1 VARQTQ
7 RRQGEETP
15 PTAEVAVGAAEH
27 VPSVAADEEA
37 AARRGAPLIGE
48 DDSGRVKLS
57 ASYIVS
63 HSVRLLGVASHEM
76 LGALSHDGR
85 EELTIDAARKALDQW
100 RGTQQNPTEDE
111 EE

>member
-1 VARQTQ
+1 VARQT
-7 RRQGEETP
+7 RRQ
-15 PTAEVAVGAAEH
+15 
-27 VPSVAADEEA
+27 EEA
-37 AARRGAPLIGE
+37 EARRGAPLIGE
-48 DDSGRVKLS
+48 DDSGRVKLP

-63 HSVRLLGVASHEM
+63 HSIQLLGVASHEM

-85 EELTIDAARKALDQW
+85 EELTIDAARRALDQW